1 MWKSWEYFSDSLIF
15 NSTSNNHIQAPH
27 LFLFLINKDQHDVW
41 WQGGSCRVSALSY
54 YKRHLRLFESMLI
67 ASDWRFVQ
75 PAGDLRMDRELSGE
89 IIYHRNSWG
98 ETGNTL
104 DGWFVY
110 LNVDLYIKYLFL
122 VSPTQVSFTHDPPA
136 RHSWCPEGMSPIYHC
151 FRWRFPFIT
160 CRRFI
165 SREQAMRVI
174 KFKHSYVT
182 WTHMMKCSVCLR
194 SIPTC

>member
-122 VSPTQVSFTHDPPA
+122 VSPTQVSFTHDPPLVIPDVQ
-136 RHSWCPEGMSPIYHC
+136 RGWV
-151 FRWRFPFIT
+151 
-160 CRRFI
+160 RFI
-165 SREQAMRVI
+165 IVSGDVSHSSPAGASLVESRL
-174 KFKHSYVT
+174 
-182 WTHMMKCSVCLR
+182 WG
-194 SIPTC
+194 